1 MQSTEMEKTAWLCI
15 RCQVNSTEGAQAGGF
30 GGGWDW
36 DHPRDTAIRLLEA
49 MLAFGQIF

>member
-30 GGGWDW
+30 WGVDGTGTILGTQ
-36 DHPRDTAIRLLEA
+36 P
-49 MLAFGQIF
+49 